1 MLYSCPAPS
10 ICRCLLSIIKT
21 MTAKREII
29 TMIPTIIVG
38 STTSDNQADE
48 RGGTTSSLWLQPI
61 IPEECCIPPLDD

>member
-1 MLYSCPAPS
+1 
-10 ICRCLLSIIKT
+10 

-48 RGGTTSSLWLQPI
+48 SGGTTSSL
-61 IPEECCIPPLDD
+61 